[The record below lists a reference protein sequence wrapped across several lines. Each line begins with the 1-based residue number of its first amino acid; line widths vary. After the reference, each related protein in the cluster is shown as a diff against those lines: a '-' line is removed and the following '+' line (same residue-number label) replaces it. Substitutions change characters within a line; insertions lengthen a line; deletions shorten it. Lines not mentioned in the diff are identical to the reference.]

1 MQYTIQP
8 PTGAVVQVLLYLL
21 WKNNAEEEVQT
32 DEKENFNDTFKEKNF
47 LEWQKHDH
55 NAKKRFKKKVFS
67 VEVIIDT
74 IKSITW
80 SVVSKMLLLHSRTFT
95 SETLIKKKKTKP
107 KNKFY
112 LVQI

>member
-55 NAKKRFKKKVFS
+55 NAKKRFKKKGIFCRS
-67 VEVIIDT
+67 HNRYYKKYCMKRCFQNAIIAFENFYLWNT
-74 IKSITW
+74 Y
-80 SVVSKMLLLHSRTFT
+80 
-95 SETLIKKKKTKP
+95 KKKKNKTKE
-107 KNKFY
+107 
-112 LVQI
+112 